1 MPPIEGTYT
10 ITSPYGTRVH
20 PVTGVEK
27 KHTGIDIGGEHH
39 TNILAVADGE
49 VVFSGV
55 QTAFG
60 NCIEI
65 KHEINGQTI
74 YTFYAH
80 MSKLDVKVG
89 DKVEQGQ
96 VIGLEGGDPQLDPNP
111 GYSTGHHLHFEVRTK
126 SGYGNDVDPNDYIN
140 F

>member
-1 MPPIEGTYT
+1 M
-10 ITSPYGTRVH
+10 
-20 PVTGVEK
+20 EK